1 MAKVL
6 DRPEAPPAS
15 TNETIYDRYA
25 RVCELLPDM
34 RVELHDDRIVV
45 TDMPTGAHNDVFS
58 MLLMQLVGVVAE
70 KGWRI
75 WPMIKLFFGPQE
87 ARFIPD
93 LVIVGPDRRM
103 WGDDH
108 VYAEDTLLVV
118 EVVSPSSSHDDH
130 KLKPATCAR
139 GKVPLYLVIDTYEQ
153 RVRLLSDPGEKGYA
167 TETEA
172 AFGDPLELPEP
183 WRLTLDTTPFKGL

>member
-15 TNETIYDRYA
+15 ANETIYDRYA

-45 TDMPTGAHNDVFS
+45 TDMPTVKHSTVVW
-58 MLLMQLVGVVAE
+58 LLLKQLFALVGE
-70 KGWRI
+70 RGWLA
-75 WPMIKLFFGPQE
+75 WTGPKLFFGPQDD
-87 ARFIPD
+87 RYIPD
-93 LVIVGPDRRM
+93 LVIAPPEHRM
-103 WGDDH
+103 WGEDH

-172 AFGDPLELPEP
+172 AFGEPLELPEP